1 MTNFVVITTCQHTIL
16 VFFIFTALLEGIVN
30 NAIIVINISLPRSQT
45 VPLVGIN
52 NDT

>member
-1 MTNFVVITTCQHTIL
+1 MTNFVVITTCQHKIL
-16 VFFIFTALLEGIVN
+16 VFIFTALLEGIVN